1 MDTGVSM
8 KMGKWLFRSA
18 FLLIACASMGLSA
31 CSTQK
36 PAVTA
41 ETQVKEGYQRASERY
56 GEQEYEKAAAELETL
71 VFSSRATALE
81 DDVLFLLA
89 NSYYQSKQ
97 YLLSSDM
104 FDRLLQQ
111 VPRSPFIEESGFM
124 LARSYEKL
132 SPGYEL
138 VQDYTRKA
146 IASYSRWLGVYG
158 TRDSLA
164 ISRDIDT
171 YRELLKINPENP
183 SYRERFMEF
192 DSELKRQGSVTHAM
206 MAIPV
211 LYDKLAASAYSVARQ
226 YVVLKKYKAAG
237 ISFDEVVRRYP
248 DTPWYRSALVGQIE
262 VLVKRGKWF
271 DARTALDRFLQK
283 YPESLDE
290 MKGLRDEIL
299 VNFSNS

>member
-41 ETQVKEGYQRASERY
+41 ETQVKEGYQRASELY

-71 VFSSRATALE
+71 LFSSRATALE

-138 VQDYTRKA
+138 DQDYTRKA

-226 YVVLKKYKAAG
+226 YVVLKNIRQQGYLLTKSYAAIPILHG
-237 ISFDEVVRRYP
+237 
-248 DTPWYRSALVGQIE
+248 T
-262 VLVKRGKWF
+262 
-271 DARTALDRFLQK
+271 
-283 YPESLDE
+283 
-290 MKGLRDEIL
+290 GLR
-299 VNFSNS
+299 S